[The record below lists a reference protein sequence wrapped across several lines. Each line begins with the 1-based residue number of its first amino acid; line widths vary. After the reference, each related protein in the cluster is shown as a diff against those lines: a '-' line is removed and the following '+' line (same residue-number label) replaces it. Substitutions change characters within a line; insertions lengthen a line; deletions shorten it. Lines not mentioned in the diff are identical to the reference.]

1 MDLNSLNI
9 IGGHTVILV
18 FTNGL
23 RIVDVADGE
32 PFVITVPLIFIH
44 AGSNAENIIVIR
56 VAFHVGSHQAHTVHN
71 DVNELHI
78 GVVFGIVSLQR
89 RLEHIVAHI
98 VDTDMFAA
106 GRHYFSAV
114 DGDVVSDS
122 RIGSKLLATAIVA
135 VQFPADKDV
144 EVSRAGGSRH
154 VITKRLSALYRC
166 IPIVLPPE
174 VITRLITEVDYFNV
188 LRIGCL
194 QPNVMNIFTIVGLPG
209 QLAGYKRGG
218 SSLCLNIQAGNI
230 RGVPVIPDSPGP
242 CVGIKVIHITETFGF
257 TVLKCQGD
265 SLNVCI
271 KIHAFRSQYP
281 GKVCPVN
288 SIIEPGSPAP
298 IRVCPRR
305 ERSNGQQGEDHT

>member
-1 MDLNSLNI
+1 MPD
-9 IGGHTVILV
+9 
-18 FTNGL
+18 
-23 RIVDVADGE
+23 IVG
-32 PFVITVPLIFIH
+32 
-44 AGSNAENIIVIR
+44 
-56 VAFHVGSHQAHTVHN
+56 
-71 DVNELHI
+71 
-78 GVVFGIVSLQR
+78 LQR
-89 RLEHIVAHI
+89 CLEHVVAHI
-98 VDTDMFAA
+98 VDADTYAA
-106 GRHYFSAV
+106 ACRHDLSAV
-114 DGDVVSDS
+114 NSNIIVDNCS
-122 RIGSKLLATAIVA
+122 RSKFLPAAVVA
-135 VQFPADKDV
+135 VQLPADKDV

-174 VITRLITEVDYFNV
+174 VITRLITEVDDFNV

-271 KIHAFRSQYP
+271 EIHVFRSQHP
-281 GKVCPVN
+281 GKVRPVN
-288 SIIEPGSPAP
+288 LIIEPGSPAP
-298 IRVCPRR
+298 IRVWPRR
-305 ERSNGQQGEDHT
+305 ERSNGQQGEDHTEGQEEC